1 MFGHTFSFKRMG
13 RYVLTFYWYCTS
25 SKLRAF
31 GALGGLGPW
40 GVTLFVQPCSTTHT
54 HTNSHTHS
62 AKYQSQKVTSSC
74 QKEAHWLYLAYQ
86 SHMQSLKTS
95 ATSVTG
101 HKLALC

>member
-54 HTNSHTHS
+54 HKFTHALRKIS
-62 AKYQSQKVTSSC
+62 KSESNIKLPKRSTLAVLGLSISYAELENICYQCYWT
-74 QKEAHWLYLAYQ
+74 
-86 SHMQSLKTS
+86 
-95 ATSVTG
+95 
-101 HKLALC
+101 